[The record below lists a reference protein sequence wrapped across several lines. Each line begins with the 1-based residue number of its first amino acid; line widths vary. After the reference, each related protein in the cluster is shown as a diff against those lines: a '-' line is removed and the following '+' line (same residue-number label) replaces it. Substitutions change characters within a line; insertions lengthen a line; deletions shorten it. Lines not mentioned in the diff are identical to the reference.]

1 MKYLCILLTL
11 LITGVACKPKT
22 TKAISE
28 EKKSNHTNSITE
40 LNNSERI
47 IVIDEMKCKEIFDKT
62 IGIYLIEPGDGC
74 NATLNYIGRI
84 NLRRVTKRMNNLV
97 YMLKMKCLNDC
108 KTSPEY
114 CNAEYKRRFDKYLAQ
129 SEASFKSYLEAMGY
143 LKTPD
148 LIGFSGSMTDR
159 FKDYYEIEIIKH
171 RITDL
176 TELLYEI

>member
-1 MKYLCILLTL
+1 MKYLYILLTL
-11 LITGVACKPKT
+11 FITSVSCKPKT
-22 TKAISE
+22 NKVISE
-28 EKKSNHTNSITE
+28 EKKAKHTNSINE

-74 NATLNYIGRI
+74 NATLNNIGRI

-97 YMLKMKCLNDC
+97 YLLKMKCLEDC
-108 KTSPEY
+108 KESPEY

-148 LIGFSGSMTDR
+148 LIGFSGSMTYR
-159 FKDYYEIEIIKH
+159 FKDYYKIEIIKH
-171 RITDL
+171 RIVDL
-176 TELLYEI
+176 TELLHGI